1 MNVKIN
7 HEGKIVINPRP
18 GLISF
23 LNGIKYYY
31 EIITF
36 STLSKNYS
44 SAIIQQ
50 IEDGR
55 KLFDYNL
62 YREHCTLVGRKFVKD
77 ISKIGR
83 DLTKTIMVDDLQE
96 NLNIHIDNGIL
107 ILPYDGDDNKEDRI
121 LYELKK
127 ILILFNNLGYE
138 DLRNALK
145 SYKKEIYEKIT
156 LGLNE

>member
-1 MNVKIN
+1 
-7 HEGKIVINPRP
+7 
-18 GLISF
+18 
-23 LNGIKYYY
+23 
-31 EIITF
+31 
-36 STLSKNYS
+36 
-44 SAIIQQ
+44 
-50 IEDGR
+50 
-55 KLFDYNL
+55 
-62 YREHCTLVGRKFVKD
+62 
-77 ISKIGR
+77 
-83 DLTKTIMVDDLQE
+83 MVDDLQE
-96 NLNIHIDNGIL
+96 NLNTHIDNGIL